1 MIQGSKIELI
11 PTLRDGT
18 TDTGIWL
25 WSTGATTKDITITA
39 DKSKM
44 YRVYFTNDKGVKSSI
59 AYTIA
64 VEGDCTGDVITPSIT
79 VNGTTV
85 NDTTITVMTQQTV
98 TLGASA
104 SAGWGTYKWSNG
116 ETGSSLTVTN
126 INGDRTYTV
135 NYMNQGGEISV
146 VNFHIHTYVMT
157 PSILVEGDTVVSS
170 DRVIVSKGQSVRL
183 TPVVA
188 AENIYGSWKWSD
200 GSTERSMTMKNI
212 QHSTTCTVVYSL
224 GEKQDSLTFRVYV
237 PSDNEG
243 IADGTYYIIG
253 AKNNQYLTNVKT
265 IIPSFKEK
273 DSQDSD
279 TQKWIVTKDGD
290 GSKITNLA
298 DGRYLNKYAH
308 FTTTAYDNSVSTYK
322 FYGVEDG
329 GFYAIQNSTV
339 AGGRYWGVSATNT
352 ISGLLD
358 PEFNGFPFEFIP
370 AIPTA
375 ISEVSNKTD
384 VWPRVI
390 DNYMNVNTDNRNGVK
405 LTIIT
410 SDGRVMKCINCK
422 QGVTTL
428 EMNWLKKGM
437 YLCLMEYNNIK
448 RCIKLI
454 KG

>member
-1 MIQGSKIELI
+1 M
-11 PTLRDGT
+11 
-18 TDTGIWL
+18 
-25 WSTGATTKDITITA
+25 
-39 DKSKM
+39 
-44 YRVYFTNDKGVKSSI
+44 
-59 AYTIA
+59 
-64 VEGDCTGDVITPSIT
+64 
-79 VNGTTV
+79 
-85 NDTTITVMTQQTV
+85 
-98 TLGASA
+98 
-104 SAGWGTYKWSNG
+104 
-116 ETGSSLTVTN
+116 
-126 INGDRTYTV
+126 
-135 NYMNQGGEISV
+135 
-146 VNFHIHTYVMT
+146 
-157 PSILVEGDTVVSS
+157 
-170 DRVIVSKGQSVRL
+170 
-183 TPVVA
+183 
-188 AENIYGSWKWSD
+188 
-200 GSTERSMTMKNI
+200 
-212 QHSTTCTVVYSL
+212 
-224 GEKQDSLTFRVYV
+224 
-237 PSDNEG
+237 
-243 IADGTYYIIG
+243 
-253 AKNNQYLTNVKT
+253 
-265 IIPSFKEK
+265 
-273 DSQDSD
+273 
-279 TQKWIVTKDGD
+279 
-290 GSKITNLA
+290 
-298 DGRYLNKYAH
+298 
-308 FTTTAYDNSVSTYK
+308 STYK